1 MTFQDRIPLYVSAFA
16 AILVAVGFAVSVE
29 TGIGALAGA
38 GVAIANAFALRWLV
52 GAMLKADP
60 ARRAGMSLTLMAK
73 TAVVLGISAALLFFG
88 HLDPIGFAIGI
99 GALVLGLVLG
109 SAHHN
114 LTAAPTLTSSGG
126 AAPTKGE

>member
-1 MTFQDRIPLYVSAFA
+1 MTFQDRIPLYVSASA
-16 AILVAVGFAVSVE
+16 AVLVAAGFAVGVS
-29 TGIGALAGA
+29 TGLGALAGA
-38 GVAIANAFALRWLV
+38 AVALANALALRWLV

-60 ARRAGMSLTLMAK
+60 AKRAGTSFTLLAK
-73 TAVVLGISAALLFFG
+73 TAVVLALSAALLFST
-88 HLDPIGFAIGI
+88 HIDPVGFAIGI

-114 LTAAPTLTSSGG
+114 LTAAPALSSGGG

>member
-16 AILVAVGFAVSVE
+16 AILVAVGFGVSVE
-29 TGIGALAGA
+29 TGIGAVAGA
-38 GVAIANAFALRWLV
+38 AVAIGNAFALRWLV

-60 ARRAGMSLTLMAK
+60 ERRAGMSLTLMAK
-73 TAVVLGISAALLFFG
+73 TTVVLALSAGLLFYG
-88 HLDPIGFAIGI
+88 HIDPIGFAIGI

-114 LTAAPTLTSSGG
+114 LTAAPTQVG
-126 AAPTKGE
+126 AARTKGE

>member
-1 MTFQDRIPLYVSAFA
+1 VGVS
-16 AILVAVGFAVSVE
+16 
-29 TGIGALAGA
+29 TGLGALAGA
-38 GVAIANAFALRWLV
+38 AVAIANALALRWLV

-60 ARRAGMSLTLMAK
+60 AKRAGTSFTLLAK
-73 TAVVLGISAALLFFG
+73 TAVVLALSAALLFST
-88 HLDPIGFAIGI
+88 HIDPVGFAIGI

-114 LTAAPTLTSSGG
+114 LTAAPALSSGGG

>member
-1 MTFQDRIPLYVSAFA
+1 MTFQDRIPLYVSASA
-16 AILVAVGFAVSVE
+16 AVLVAAGFAVGVS
-29 TGIGALAGA
+29 TGLGALAGA
-38 GVAIANAFALRWLV
+38 AVAIANALALRWLV

-60 ARRAGMSLTLMAK
+60 AKRAGMSFTLLAK
-73 TAVVLGISAALLFFG
+73 TAVVLALSAALLFST
-88 HLDPIGFAIGI
+88 HIDPVGFAIGI

-114 LTAAPTLTSSGG
+114 LTAAPALSSGGG